1 MAITYDW
8 YFTHLRTD
16 HRSVVIYVLV
26 YILIIFLI
34 VWDINEKSKST
45 NYIGFYVD
53 GVEVKNFSKLD

>member
-1 MAITYDW
+1 MIITDDR

-34 VWDINEKSKST
+34 GWDINEKSKST
-45 NYIGFYVD
+45 NYDCFTCMGL
-53 GVEVKNFSKLD
+53 KLRIFRN